1 MMPTIRIHDEIEEL
15 EDAIAEYLTKEIN
28 GKREDEARDDTEKL
42 THTLDTIL
50 LNRDNKIVSNVRKE
64 YGTQIYIRVLF
75 CENTTLTESL

>member
-28 GKREDEARDDTEKL
+28 GKREDEARDDTETL

-75 CENTTLTESL
+75 CENTTLAESL

>member
-1 MMPTIRIHDEIEEL
+1 MPTIRIHDEIEEL

-75 CENTTLTESL
+75 CENTTLAESL